1 MSLAKA
7 IMKQKQ
13 LNVKQ
18 SVKNTKVAKQGVGK
32 SKQQP
37 KEFNYQI
44 LSRGG
49 ESVLN
54 ITTKDGKKRE
64 VAVSVQTDLIT
75 YTPKYKFHYRNCF
88 GNIVFIK
95 VQKQSIA
102 QEVCD
107 FLEEAKGKYTVSGSA
122 I

>member
-1 MSLAKA
+1 MSLVKA

-13 LNVKQ
+13 LNVKKL
-18 SVKNTKVAKQGVGK
+18 VKNVKKV
-32 SKQQP
+32 KQQ

-54 ITTKDGKKRE
+54 ITTKEGKKRE
-64 VAVSVQTDLIT
+64 VLVSVQTDLIT
-75 YTPKYKFHYRNCF
+75 YTPQYKFHYRNCF

-95 VQKQSIA
+95 VQKQGIA

-107 FLEEAKGKYTVSGSA
+107 FLEEAKGKYCVSGSA
-122 I
+122 V